1 MEDNQK
7 QLALDFILGD
17 IVEKA
22 KKTATTQVEELK
34 NSLDKDILEISG
46 KLAKLRE
53 EVDNTIA
60 GAGVLVNLGTIEE
73 PKKERVHKVFNTIT
87 RILSSAKRKEKNI
100 MLVGGAGG
108 GKTHVVKQIAEALK
122 LPFYPMSVGLQTT
135 KSDLLGFINAT
146 GTYMPS
152 IIRKAFED
160 GGVLLL
166 DEFDAAHAGV
176 VTILNS
182 LLANGH
188 ASFPDKVVNKH
199 KDFVCIVACNTFGT
213 GANMEYVG
221 RNRLDGATL
230 DRFITINVDYDEDLE
245 KGLTNNDYW
254 YSIIQQIRKNAE
266 KQGIKQIISPRA
278 SMDGADLLDAGFSI
292 KEVLKMVVFKGCSE
306 EVCKKLT
313 NGIDL
318 TDYKGVPESEPK
330 KRHRRTKAE
339 IEMDNDNEKFDY
351 VLDINFSRDKENM
364 MKIVKY
370 TPSVMDA
377 IFDGDFRREKDKRHI
392 EFEHSNGYC
401 YGIAGDDSDRFWFP
415 KTGEDCEKP
424 FYGMDNIPTVKNKI
438 KEILSQFLFESFDFK
453 FKVIIDGEEFKFGV

>member
-1 MEDNQK
+1 MPTSNLILRREGKIFITGNSGK
-7 QLALDFILGD
+7 TQLANHI
-17 IVEKA
+17 A
-22 KKTATTQVEELK
+22 K
-34 NSLDKDILEISG
+34 
-46 KLAKLRE
+46 
-53 EVDNTIA
+53 
-60 GAGVLVNLGTIEE
+60 
-73 PKKERVHKVFNTIT
+73 
-87 RILSSAKRKEKNI
+87 
-100 MLVGGAGG
+100 
-108 GKTHVVKQIAEALK
+108 ALK

-152 IIRKAFED
+152 IVRKAFED

-199 KDFVCIVACNTFGT
+199 KDFVCIVACNTFGN

-230 DRFITINVDYDEDLE
+230 DRFITINVDYDEELE
-245 KGLTNNDYW
+245 RGLTGNDSW
-254 YSIIQQIRKNAE
+254 YSIIQKIRKNAE
-266 KQGIKQIISPRA
+266 RQGIKQIISPRA
-278 SMDGADLLDAGFSI
+278 SIDGADLLDSGFSI

-318 TDYKGVPESEPK
+318 ENYKNLPKSEPK

-339 IEMDNDNEKFDY
+339 IEMAKDDENFDY
-351 VLDINFSRDKENM
+351 ILDIDFSRDKENV
-364 MKIVKY
+364 MKIKRY
-370 TPSVMDA
+370 NKSVMDD
-377 IFDGDFRREKDKRHI
+377 IFDKCFKVVKDKYDLR
-392 EFEHSNGYC
+392 FEHSSGFA
-401 YGIAGDDSDRFWFP
+401 YGMNDTSATFWFP
-415 KTGEDCEKP
+415 KTSYDCKHP
-424 FYGMDNIPTVKNKI
+424 FYDMAKAKTSV
-438 KEILSQFLFESFDFK
+438 KEILATFMFNSFPFK
-453 FKVIIDGEEFKFGV
+453 FKVIVDGEGFRYGV

>member
-17 IVEKA
+17 VVEKA
-22 KKTATTQVEELK
+22 KKTAATQVEELK
-34 NSLDKDILEISG
+34 NSLDKDILEING

-53 EVDNTIA
+53 EVDNTIS

-108 GKTHVVKQIAEALK
+108 GKTHLVKQIAEALK

-199 KDFVCIVACNTFGT
+199 KDFICIVACNTFGN

-230 DRFITINVDYDEDLE
+230 DRFITINVDYDGDLE
-245 KGLTNNDYW
+245 KGLTNNDSW

-318 TDYKGVPESEPK
+318 ENYRKLPESGPK
-330 KRHRRTKAE
+330 KRVRRAKAE

-351 VLDINFSRDKENM
+351 ILDINFSRDKENM
-364 MKIVKY
+364 MKIIKY
-370 TPSVMDA
+370 TPAVMDS
-377 IFDGDFRREKDKRHI
+377 IFGDNYSIDKDKWTLK
-392 EFEHSNGYC
+392 FEHSDSGYS
-401 YGIAGDDSDRFWFP
+401 YGMSETSTTFWFP
-415 KTGEDCEKP
+415 KTFHDCSQP
-424 FYGMDNIPTVKNKI
+424 FYSMENAKKRIM
-438 KEILSQFLFESFDFK
+438 EILSEFIFQDFSFK
-453 FKVIIDGEEFKFGV
+453 FKVIVDGQEFKFGV